1 MNSPHYTRSEPFL
14 SDHKQIFSTDR
25 ISVARALPDGSVKQE
40 HFRSVDTRN
49 YFRGSNYLILGP
61 EGIICNG
68 KYLADPLQLEYD
80 RIKSRKLILL
90 RRRRGKSISSDAIL
104 LAGKNFSSEGH
115 FVYQHL
121 PRLLTV
127 MRENPTMNYHNCIVL
142 VNPSHQ
148 LDTIKWLD
156 QYGLPK
162 FRVQEI
168 SPGSQSFSGIYC
180 SMPRSHTD
188 SLSSV
193 DLSYWGKSENTTRS
207 ILDAPVF
214 IRRGAKAKRRILN
227 EEQIIEA
234 TMSKAPNLTVVDYSK
249 ASFFEIKNIIRSA
262 TLIIGPSGM
271 GLSPSIMNRSA
282 SIFVL
287 GNKYNKFN
295 WHTRFSIPAALSS
308 NLAATLNA
316 RPENAQ
322 YDFHQDF
329 DYPTDLFK
337 LQFKKLLRLARSYT
351 VDD

>member
-1 MNSPHYTRSEPFL
+1 MNSTDYTHSKPNL
-14 SDHKQIFSTDR
+14 SDHKKIFSVDR
-25 ISVARALPDGSVKQE
+25 VTVARALPDGSVKQE
-40 HFRSVDTRN
+40 QFHSVDTRN
-49 YFRGSNYLILGP
+49 YFRGSNYLLLGP
-61 EGIICNG
+61 EAIIFNG
-68 KYLADPLQLEYD
+68 KYLADPLQIEYD
-80 RIKSRKLILL
+80 RIKPRRFISFKPL
-90 RRRRGKSISSDAIL
+90 RRESTSCESIL

-121 PRLLTV
+121 PRLLTI
-127 MRENPTMNYHNCIVL
+127 MRENPTMDYTDWTVL

-148 LDTIKWLD
+148 SDTIKWLD
-156 QYGLPK
+156 QYDLPK

-168 SPGSQSFSGIYC
+168 SPRLQSFSGIYC
-180 SMPRSHTD
+180 SMPRSYTD

-207 ILDAPVF
+207 ILDSPVF
-214 IRRGAKAKRRILN
+214 IRRGTKAKRRILN
-227 EEQIIEA
+227 EDQVIEA
-234 TMSKAPNLTVVDYSK
+234 TMAKAPNLNVVDYSK

-271 GLSPSIMNRSA
+271 GLSPSIMNRST

-287 GNKYNKFN
+287 GNRYSKFN

-316 RPENAQ
+316 RSENAP

-329 DYPTDLFK
+329 DYPIDLFK
-337 LQFKKLLRLARSYT
+337 LQLTELLRLARSYT